1 MRGAPP
7 TCNTTPMT
15 RTPLL
20 CAALAAA
27 TILTQTSCS
36 YREFS
41 AITTGSSLGGL
52 FGSSIGG
59 LMGGPRGADKGT
71 LAGMV
76 IGGAVGAAV
85 TAQQSS
91 KNSDTQARYEAADR
105 HAAYG
110 DVEYGTY
117 NSPSYGGRST
127 TSNDDLHA
135 IEVTNVRFLDANNNH
150 AMDADESAVI
160 EMDLYNRS
168 AHTIYN
174 VTPVVSCTNGRVLF
188 SSPATIATIASGQGI
203 HYRTSLRAPRHLKA
217 GTVTFIVKFGSG
229 KQSVTARK
237 FNVQTVN

>member
-1 MRGAPP
+1 MSR
-7 TCNTTPMT
+7 NTI
-15 RTPLL
+15 L

-27 TILTQTSCS
+27 TLLTQTSCS

-59 LMGGPRGADKGT
+59 LMGGPRGSDKGT
-71 LAGMV
+71 IAGMV

-85 TAQQSS
+85 TSASKSSS
-91 KNSDTQARYEAADR
+91 KTTANDQSRYEAADR

-127 TSNDDLHA
+127 TSRTELGD
-135 IEVTNVRFLDANNNH
+135 IEVTNIRFLDANNNQRL
-150 AMDADESAVI
+150 DPDESAFI

-168 AHTIYN
+168 SSTVYN
-174 VTPVVSCTNGRVLF
+174 VTPQVKCSNGRVVF
-188 SSPATIATIASGQGI
+188 SSPATIASIASGQGMR
-203 HYRTSLRAPRHLKA
+203 YKTALRAPRHLSN
-217 GTVTFIVKFGSG
+217 GQLTFTVAFGSG
-229 KQSVTARK
+229 KQSVTART
-237 FNVQTVN
+237 FTVKAGE